1 LGCHGVS
8 KTCLSVPNPLISHV
22 LLPPAIILVETAK
35 FLMWLSRYFC
45 RSKLKKNQ
53 DMKLATRRHRVLA
66 IIFGI
71 ALLITLVLQILQDG
85 RVLETKNISNIQSI
99 KK

>member
-1 LGCHGVS
+1 
-8 KTCLSVPNPLISHV
+8 
-22 LLPPAIILVETAK
+22 
-35 FLMWLSRYFC
+35 
-45 RSKLKKNQ
+45 
-53 DMKLATRRHRVLA
+53 MKLATRRHRVLA